1 MKFSLILCT
10 LGRTTELVRFLEHLD
25 RQTYRN
31 FELVVVDQNPEDLL
45 DPVLAP
51 YRDHF
56 QVVHVR
62 SKQKGLSR
70 ARNLGL
76 AHFSGDIVAFPDD
89 DCWYSPDILEQ
100 VAQSLQR
107 HPDRDGLT
115 CRCVDESGSDAFN
128 KFDSAGG
135 DVTKYNVWQRSNSNC
150 IFLSA
155 RFVAAARQFNEDLG
169 RGASSATAAE
179 EIDFLIRGIAAG
191 LTLLYSSEIRVYHPR
206 RARRYDEAGTQQ
218 ARSDAVGQG
227 FVLRKHRYHFPYVA
241 YFCLRPLGGMLV
253 ALATGNAGRFRYHLA
268 IMQGRLRGWIG

>member
-62 SKQKGLSR
+62 SKQRGLSR

-100 VAQSLQR
+100 VAHSLQR

-135 DVTKYNVWQRSNSNC
+135 DVTKYNVWRRSNSNC

-169 RGASSATAAE
+169 KGTASDTAAE
-179 EIDFLIRGIAAG
+179 EMDFLLRGMQTG
-191 LTLLYSSEIRVYHPR
+191 LQVLYCPDFHVYHR
-206 RARRYDEAGTQQ
+206 LKVRFYDEAGTRE
-218 ARSDAVGQG
+218 ARSHATGQG
-227 FVLRKHRYHFPYVA
+227 YVLRQYGYWFPFVV
-241 YFCLRPLGGMLV
+241 YFCSRPLGGMLV
-253 ALATGNAGRFRYHLA
+253 ALATGNSGRFRYHLA
-268 IMQGRLRGWIG
+268 MMQGRLRGWIG